1 MNVSNGL
8 YNLKKNDITTLTDII
23 KVYFTFQAKKNNSL
37 RQIHEKKP
45 MNRP

>member
-1 MNVSNGL
+1 MNVNNGL
-8 YNLKKNDITTLTDII
+8 NNSKKNDITTLTDII

>member
-1 MNVSNGL
+1 MNVNNGL
-8 YNLKKNDITTLTDII
+8 NNFKKNDITTLTDII

>member
-1 MNVSNGL
+1 MNVNNGL
-8 YNLKKNDITTLTDII
+8 NNLKKNDITTLTDII